1 MLIVGFTLIFVIVLC
16 YCNYIY
22 SRHPKAIPFLLLYA
36 FELIWILV
44 SVVYIEHGT
53 YISEIADFSY
63 ATGGTV
69 RFLLV
74 TIPFCICAP
83 IFFDKRLR
91 TKEICLLRFGDMR
104 MPQGILPFV
113 SSIICIYVFANVVI
127 SGNVFVNPNIT
138 KGNFYV
144 TYSRLPFAAEL
155 GAAYL
160 KVAVFILGI
169 YAFGSNC
176 NSQKKKLATTMFMLA
191 LFSKIA
197 VGEKFYGLYTLVF
210 YFLLYKLIMVFNG
223 IKFGRHMSIKHI
235 VSCGLIFMVVFF
247 CVYQLGYIRSS
258 KLEYLMAFTKTDN
271 ALDALLSRALALQ
284 GHTWWG
290 IDRVLMDAKD
300 YWGDF
305 SQAIREIKA
314 AVLNVS
320 VYDSTIGLGRI
331 MHLVAPDNIAAGY
344 LAKHT
349 RFYGGYW
356 TVGVSVL
363 GYAGTMLFSVFVAY
377 LFSLTYSTLYKSLI
391 KSDYLCAS
399 ICLLYALSLYEFFR
413 IGNLSLLF
421 TTRATFSFVL
431 ILLMNARSKKY

>member
-1 MLIVGFTLIFVIVLC
+1 M
-16 YCNYIY
+16 
-22 SRHPKAIPFLLLYA
+22 
-36 FELIWILV
+36 
-44 SVVYIEHGT
+44 VYIEHGT
-53 YISEIADFSY
+53 YISEIANFSY

-83 IFFDKRLR
+83 IFFDRRLR
-91 TKEICLLRFGDMR
+91 TKDICLIRVGDMR
-104 MPQGILPFV
+104 MPQGILPAV
-113 SSIICIYVFANVVI
+113 SSFICIYVFANVIV
-127 SGNVFVNPNIT
+127 SGNVFVNSSIT
-138 KGNFYV
+138 KGNFYS

-169 YAFGSNC
+169 YAFGPNC
-176 NSQKKKLATTMFMLA
+176 NSQKKKFAFTMFIFA
-191 LFSKIA
+191 LFSKVA

-210 YFLLYKLIMVFNG
+210 YFLFYKLIMVFG
-223 IKFGRHMSIKHI
+223 DKKLGRHMSIKTI
-235 VSCGLIFMVVFF
+235 GSCGLIFMLVFF

-258 KLEYLMAFTKTDN
+258 KLDYLMAFTKTDN
-271 ALDALLSRALALQ
+271 ALDAMLSRALALQ

-290 IDRVLMDAKD
+290 IDRLLMETKD

-305 SQAIREIKA
+305 SQVIREIKA
-314 AVLNVS
+314 AILNVS

-331 MHLVAPDNIAAGY
+331 MYLVAPESIASGY

-377 LFSLTYSTLYKSLI
+377 LFSLTYSTLYKALI
-391 KSDYLCAS
+391 KLDCFCAS
-399 ICLLYALSLYEFFR
+399 ICLMYALSLYEFFR

-421 TTRATFSFVL
+421 TTRAIVSFVF
-431 ILLMNARSKKY
+431 IILMNSKSKKC

>member
-1 MLIVGFTLIFVIVLC
+1 MLVVGFTLILLIVLC

-22 SRHPKAIPFLLLYA
+22 SKHPKVIPFLLLYC

-53 YISEIADFSY
+53 YISEIANFSY

-83 IFFDKRLR
+83 IFFDRRLR
-91 TKEICLLRFGDMR
+91 TKDICLIRVGDMR
-104 MPQGILPFV
+104 MPQGILPAV
-113 SSIICIYVFANVVI
+113 SSFICIYVFANVIV
-127 SGNVFVNPNIT
+127 SGNVFVNSSIT
-138 KGNFYV
+138 KGNFYS

-169 YAFGSNC
+169 YAFGPNC
-176 NSQKKKLATTMFMLA
+176 NSQKKKFAFTMFIFA
-191 LFSKIA
+191 LFSKVA

-210 YFLLYKLIMVFNG
+210 YFLFYKLIMVFG
-223 IKFGRHMSIKHI
+223 DKKLGRHMSIKTI
-235 VSCGLIFMVVFF
+235 GSCGLIFMLVFF

-258 KLEYLMAFTKTDN
+258 KLDYLMAFTKTDN
-271 ALDALLSRALALQ
+271 ALDAMLSRALALQ

-290 IDRVLMDAKD
+290 IDRLLMETKD

-305 SQAIREIKA
+305 SQVIREIKA
-314 AVLNVS
+314 AILNVS

-331 MHLVAPDNIAAGY
+331 MYLVAPESIASGY

-377 LFSLTYSTLYKSLI
+377 LFSLTYSTLYKALI
-391 KSDYLCAS
+391 KLDCFCAS
-399 ICLLYALSLYEFFR
+399 ICLMYALSLYEFFR

-421 TTRATFSFVL
+421 TTRAIVSFVF
-431 ILLMNARSKKY
+431 IILMNSKSKKC